1 MNELHLIDRWFLPT
15 EWYITINKFVMSVIF
30 FAPLSLIALFESQV
44 ARSKSDRIISF
55 FNIPELD
62 EEGDPK
68 IENPSSDDPEGE
80 ISTVSFDELVQVF
93 PK

>member
-1 MNELHLIDRWFLPT
+1 MTLIFC
-15 EWYITINKFVMSVIF
+15 V
-30 FAPLSLIALFESQV
+30 PLSLIALYESQL
-44 ARSKSDRIISF
+44 ARKKSDRIISF

-80 ISTVSFDELVQVF
+80 ISTIQFDELIMVF